1 MQIYDDNSLTIT
13 QRAGDV
19 SVAYTIYLKDRRVVH
34 TETVGDLSADNEID
48 YDSLPNSILKAYQ
61 AWIVNLDV

>member
-1 MQIYDDNSLTIT
+1 MKISDNNSLTIT

-19 SVAYTIYLKDRRVVH
+19 SVSYTIYLKDRRVVY
-34 TETVGDLSADNEID
+34 TETMGELKEENDIS